1 MLFMNTL
8 SLDTYA
14 VVKRLTAAGL
24 DEKQAE
30 VIVNTIHDV
39 READVKSLASKA
51 DMRELELK
59 IDTRFEK
66 LSGEMT
72 LLKWMLGL
80 VIAGI
85 IALILKSYFSH

>member
-1 MLFMNTL
+1 MMLSMNTI

-39 READVKSLASKA
+39 READVKSLATKS
-51 DMRELELK
+51 DLRELEL
-59 IDTRFEK
+59 K

-85 IALILKSYFSH
+85 IALILKSYFPH

>member
-39 READVKSLASKA
+39 READVKSLATKS
-51 DMRELELK
+51 DLRELEL
-59 IDTRFEK
+59 K

-85 IALILKSYFSH
+85 IALILKSYFPH